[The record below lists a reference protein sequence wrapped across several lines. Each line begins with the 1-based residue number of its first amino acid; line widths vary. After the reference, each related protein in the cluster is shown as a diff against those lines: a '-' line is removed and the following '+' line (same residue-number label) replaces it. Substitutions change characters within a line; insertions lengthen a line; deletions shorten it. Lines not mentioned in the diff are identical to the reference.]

1 MDISYPF
8 GAKSLGTDASLEMT
22 RLSKYHTTFQQAN
35 VFVLLCFALIR
46 TKFII
51 TMRLK
56 PTKNK
61 YKLKSNCSCDAYRQK
76 QYKVYVIG
84 TQYLKLFKG
93 GFKVLN
99 FFI

>member
-1 MDISYPF
+1 
-8 GAKSLGTDASLEMT
+8 
-22 RLSKYHTTFQQAN
+22 
-35 VFVLLCFALIR
+35 
-46 TKFII
+46 
-51 TMRLK
+51 MRLK

-99 FFI
+99 LFI